1 MPDHSDVRFCFYS
14 WIPFYTDACFLQVW
28 MHLFKLSTLFAL
40 DYFIVLHFQLTAVVN
55 LFFAS
60 SCLAYCISSPNFHYS
75 FRFYFSPETM
85 AYFFSDFQCSFLCYF
100 SSGFH
105 IYFSNSN
112 FRYTPFRFPIYT
124 SICPHKHV
132 FVHPSTSSQ
141 YTHISV
147 FECPIALPRGTKN
160 APCFKSLDIQL

>member
-1 MPDHSDVRFCFYS
+1 
-14 WIPFYTDACFLQVW
+14 

-60 SCLAYCISSPNFHYS
+60 SCLAYCIFSPNFHYG

-85 AYFFSDFQCSFLCYF
+85 AYFFP
-100 SSGFH
+100 
-105 IYFSNSN
+105 ISNVVFYVISVQVSI
-112 FRYTPFRFPIYT
+112 FTSQILIFVTHLFDFPIYT
-124 SICPHKHV
+124 SIGPHKHV